1 MALLDA
7 PDLSFEPLKNVLRAL
22 PDVVFKLSSEGVFLD
37 YITSQKPA
45 AYLPSNEVVGQSI
58 YKILPKNAAQECIK
72 AIQTA
77 LETNAPTEWQF
88 TLTKDA
94 KVQYYEVRF
103 AKYTATD
110 VIAVVRD
117 TTEIILNQRRVKR
130 KNELLSFF
138 TKSLRVFSSVH
149 TSNQIHDYDVLI
161 QEYTQA
167 VLRALPLEAPVVL
180 VLDSEQPEQFL
191 IRQTSSLT
199 VLRKGHHISKT
210 PYDEA
215 LSGFR
220 NNPDD
225 FKPRLVPVINDIFV
239 EAWGLPISFDKQI
252 LGLVVLHA
260 YEPIHFEEDP
270 ELIPYIELL
279 FELLSG
285 SLGRC
290 LAEEAEQKQQ
300 EQVAEM
306 VRRTMMSF
314 QQLAYTSPDFIGVWD
329 IQTLALTFTNR
340 STFLGH
346 PVEELATV
354 QQVIRYVH
362 PEDIDRLRGYW
373 QRVVALQ
380 VPVGE
385 ECVYRMYNSEGGLE
399 WLANR
404 DNVLTTT
411 KSGKPLQFVVR
422 ARHITE
428 KMHTR
433 QALVQAKE
441 QAEQA
446 LQARS
451 EFLAVMS
458 HEIRTPLNGI
468 LGHLELLYD
477 TVLTDEQR
485 DYLYLISQSGNLLT
499 TLLND
504 ILDFSRIDAGQLQLL
519 RRPFS
524 LITAVKEVE
533 AMLAFQAQEKGL
545 TFSTQLDTGLPAFV
559 VGDVARIQQVL
570 VNLVDNAIKF
580 TNVGSVL
587 LHVRPDGE
595 IDSGGCQRIILSVT
609 DTGIGMTNE
618 QVDKLFK
625 PFTQADTSLTRR
637 YGGTGIGLALAQRL
651 LDLMGGYLT
660 VESEP
665 EVGTIF
671 LCYLTL
677 LVHRTTILHDESTYI
692 RTAELARHIPVQI
705 LVVEDNP
712 INQKLLIRVLEKMGY
727 APVLATNG
735 EEAVQIAEQ
744 QDFDVVYMDIAM
756 PVMDGLRATQLIRE
770 LQRYQQQP
778 PHIVAVTANAQ
789 PEDRRRCL
797 DAGMDDYITKPIRF
811 ETIRRTLFEAHHRHN
826 PNKTEERTDLAG
838 GISH

>member
-7 PDLSFEPLKNVLRAL
+7 PDLSFEPLRNVLRAL
-22 PDVVFKLSSEGVFLD
+22 PDVVFKFSEEGVFLD
-37 YITSQKPA
+37 YITAQQPVV
-45 AYLPSNEVVGQSI
+45 YLPPGEVIGQSI
-58 YKILPKNAAQECIK
+58 YKILPKAAAEECIR
-72 AIQTA
+72 AIKNA
-77 LETNAPTEWQF
+77 LETNEPIEWQF
-88 TLTKDA
+88 TLTNNGKNY
-94 KVQYYEVRF
+94 YYEVRF
-103 AKYTATD
+103 AKYTNTE

-117 TTEIILNQRRVKR
+117 VTELVLNQRRVKR

-138 TKSLRVFSSVH
+138 TKSLKVFSSVH

-180 VLDSEQPEQFL
+180 VLDSSIPDQLL

-199 VLRKGHHISKT
+199 VLRKGQHISKA
-210 PYDEA
+210 PYEEA
-215 LSGFR
+215 LNSFR
-220 NNPDD
+220 TNPDN
-225 FKPRLVPVINDIFV
+225 FKPRPVPPLNDIFV

-252 LGLVVLHA
+252 LGLVILHA

-279 FELLSG
+279 FELLAG
-285 SLGRC
+285 NLGRC
-290 LAEEAEQKQQ
+290 LAEETEQKQR

-306 VRRTMMSF
+306 VRRTMMGF

-329 IQTLALTFTNR
+329 IKTLALTFTNR

-346 PVEELATV
+346 PVEELSTS
-354 QQVIRYVH
+354 QQVLRFVH
-362 PEDIDRLRGYW
+362 PEDVDRLRAYW

-385 ECVYRMYNSEGGLE
+385 ECVYRMYNSDGGIE

-404 DNVLTTT
+404 DNILTTT
-411 KSGKPLQFVVR
+411 RSGKPLQFVVR

-428 KMHTR
+428 KMQTR

-485 DYLYLISQSGNLLT
+485 DYLYLISQSGNLLM

-545 TFSTQLDTGLPAFV
+545 TFSTQLDNGLPAFV
-559 VGDVARIQQVL
+559 VGDVARIQQIL

-595 IDSGGCQRIILSVT
+595 IDSEGCQRIILSVT

-677 LVHRTTILHDESTYI
+677 PVHRTTILHDDNNYI
-692 RTAELARHIPVQI
+692 KSAELARHLPAQI

-735 EEAVQIAEQ
+735 EEAVNIAKQ
-744 QDFDVVYMDIAM
+744 QDFDVVYMDVAM
-756 PVMDGLRATQLIRE
+756 PVMDGLKATQLIRS
-770 LQRYQQQP
+770 LARYQQQP

-789 PEDRRRCL
+789 PEDRKRCL
-797 DAGMDDYITKPIRF
+797 EAGMDDYITKPIRF
-811 ETIRRTLFEAHHRHN
+811 ETIRRTLFEARHRQDL
-826 PNKTEERTDLAG
+826 NKDETKD
-838 GISH
+838 